1 MGSHCLEQS
10 KGEVALGMKGVKPFR
25 PQVFLFRMLAAV
37 FFTEALFLGFAYQ
50 KCSERIPGEPVP
62 MVNER
67 CPQLGARS
75 TDLFQVA
82 IATVLSLLGGAAT
95 TVASVD
101 LGNRVKKEG
110 SDSEPLE

>member
-1 MGSHCLEQS
+1 
-10 KGEVALGMKGVKPFR
+10 
-25 PQVFLFRMLAAV
+25 
-37 FFTEALFLGFAYQ
+37 
-50 KCSERIPGEPVP
+50 

-95 TVASVD
+95 TVASVEV
-101 LGNRVKKEG
+101 GKRVNKE
-110 SDSEPLE
+110 SSEPGAPE

>member
-1 MGSHCLEQS
+1 MTKAANKQ
-10 KGEVALGMKGVKPFR
+10 KTFR

-37 FFTEALFLGFAYQ
+37 FFTEALFLAFAYQ
-50 KCSERIPGEPVP
+50 KCSEVIPGQPVP

-95 TVASVD
+95 TVASVEA
-101 LGNRVKKEG
+101 NAKVKRE
-110 SDSEPLE
+110 SSEPGAPE